1 MILSAILILMGQYL
15 YSMEVRNLKMLW
27 EEKLL
32 PQSLWIS
39 P

>member
-15 YSMEVRNLKMLW
+15 YSMEVRNLEMLW
-27 EEKLL
+27 EEELL

>member
-27 EEKLL
+27 EEELL